1 MCVGG
6 GWVGDLSPMPTL
18 TSSLLGFQGHLNDS
32 IQVAE
37 EWKHEGL

>member
-6 GWVGDLSPMPTL
+6 GGVVVLSPMQTL

-37 EWKHEGL
+37 E